1 MKFLHWNLPI
11 KLKIAPKIQLKRMS
25 NSVDARVQVVVD
37 QTIAYQEAVLALE
50 AVVLII
56 ENNGFRE
63 FLKDRIDFCNRSCQ

>member
-1 MKFLHWNLPI
+1 MYAFDIYIVMLVGVPTF
-11 KLKIAPKIQLKRMS
+11 ME

-63 FLKDRIDFCNRSCQ
+63 FRKNRVNSRI